1 MLHTY
6 APPVHPVLKKFLLG
20 HLTGSLSD
28 GMVIVPMLQISTT
41 GVTGATL
48 NFSPGLVI
56 ARPFCTGRIVPVYP
70 KATG

>member
-28 GMVIVPMLQISTT
+28 GMVIAPMLKLAPPI
-41 GVTGATL
+41 L
-48 NFSPGLVI
+48 
-56 ARPFCTGRIVPVYP
+56 PVLLELLP
-70 KATG
+70 LGWVLLGPLHR